1 MTTKA
6 DGLRSLLSQLRSAQ
20 DRYTEALDSACST
33 GSKVILAY
41 KVTDLT
47 QCIVD
52 KFNEASGSDKCNRR
66 LTQGQSDMLADMI
79 WWIKGYQAGIGPDD
93 HCPFGADYEDLLRT
107 IRLEH
112 GPKQ

>member
-1 MTTKA
+1 MATKT

-41 KVTDLT
+41 KVTDIT

-52 KFNEASGSDKCNRR
+52 KFEDASGAHECNRR
-66 LTQGQSDMLADMI
+66 LTQEQSDMLADLI
-79 WWIKGYQAGIGPDD
+79 WWIRGYRAGLGEYGSCPIGEE
-93 HCPFGADYEDLLRT
+93 HLLT
-107 IRLEH
+107 LSHVRLEH
-112 GPKQ
+112 GPKR